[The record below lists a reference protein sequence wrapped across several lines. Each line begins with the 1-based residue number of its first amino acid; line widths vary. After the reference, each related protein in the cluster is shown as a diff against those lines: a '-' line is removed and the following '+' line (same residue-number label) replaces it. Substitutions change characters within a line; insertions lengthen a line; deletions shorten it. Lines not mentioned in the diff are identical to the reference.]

1 MPTKQEENG
10 RKKPGPK
17 PRDAETVRSERM
29 LVCLTPAERDAV
41 DAAAE
46 ASGKSVSSIIR
57 HALIRDGVL
66 QE

>member
-1 MPTKQEENG
+1 MPEKQAENG

-17 PRDAETVRSERM
+17 PRDAETVRSERL

-41 DAAAE
+41 ESAAGARGE
-46 ASGKSVSSIIR
+46 SVSAVIR
-57 HALIRDGVL
+57 RGLVNIGVL